1 MVLNSFTETH
11 CHILPGIDDG
21 SPDVE
26 TSLNMIEK
34 LQSQGARTIIC
45 TPHYYSDCISLDDFL
60 EKRDKAYKKLK
71 DALPPGSPN
80 ILLGAEVYI
89 SKYLFGNENLGRIR
103 IEGTDYALIEHPFRE
118 DFSEKSFERIVSLI
132 SDWNVTPILA
142 HIERYGALMG
152 SSKTLDNLLD
162 LGCVAQVNISS
173 FADSHRKTKKKL
185 FKYLDAGKIT
195 LLGSDC
201 HNLTTRAPEYAD
213 GAAEIIKKC
222 GRTALDELLE
232 NSNRLA
238 DGKTL

>member
-26 TSLNMIEK
+26 TSLQMIEK
-34 LQSQGARTIIC
+34 LHSQGAQAIIC

-60 EKRDKAYKKLK
+60 AKRDTAYKKLK
-71 DALPPGSPN
+71 DALPPDSPK

-89 SKYLFGNENLGRIR
+89 SKYLFGNENLERIK

-142 HIERYGALMG
+142 HIERYASLMG
-152 SSKTLDNLLD
+152 SSKTLDNLLN

-173 FADSHRKTKKKL
+173 FASSHRKIKKKL
-185 FKYLDAGKIT
+185 FKYLEAGKIT
-195 LLGSDC
+195 LIGSDC
-201 HNLTTRAPEYAD
+201 HNLTTRAPEYD
-213 GAAEIIKKC
+213 EGAAEIIKKF
-222 GRTALDELLE
+222 GKNALDELLE
-232 NSNRLA
+232 NSIRLVE
-238 DGKTL
+238 GKTL

>member
-21 SPDVE
+21 SPDIE
-26 TSLNMIEK
+26 TSLAMIAK
-34 LQSQGARTIIC
+34 LQAQGAQAIIC

-60 EKRDKAYKKLK
+60 SKRDAAYEKLK
-71 DALPPGSPN
+71 ASLPPDSPR

-89 SKYLFGNENLGRIR
+89 SKYLFGNENLERIK
-103 IEGTDYALIEHPFRE
+103 IKGTDYALIEHSFRDE
-118 DFSEKSFERIVSLI
+118 FSEKTCERLESLI
-132 SDWNVTPILA
+132 CDWGVTPILA

-152 SSKTLDNLLD
+152 NSKTLDYLLE

-173 FADSHRKTKKKL
+173 FADAHRKIKKKL
-185 FKYLDAGKIT
+185 FKYLEAGKIT
-195 LLGSDC
+195 LIGSDC
-201 HNLTTRAPEYAD
+201 HNLTTRAPEY
-213 GAAEIIKKC
+213 GEGTAEIIKKS
-222 GRTALDELLE
+222 GKDALQELLE